1 MTRERAERA
10 GDDPG
15 RKMDADAVAKNV
27 ARRRR
32 SVGFVMVVWLW
43 WMAAALHCIDIDCCC
58 CQGMWWPIWIARRG
72 GTNDREKMEC
82 LLARRPPTT

>member
-1 MTRERAERA
+1 MLRRRWKAVSAFNEEERVGSTRERAERA

-15 RKMDADAVAKNV
+15 RKMDADAVAKMV

-43 WMAAALHCIDIDCCC
+43 LIPTVALDC
-58 CQGMWWPIWIARRG
+58 
-72 GTNDREKMEC
+72 
-82 LLARRPPTT
+82 

>member
-1 MTRERAERA
+1 MLRRRWKAVSAFNEEERVGSTRERAERA

-15 RKMDADAVAKNV
+15 RKMDADAVAKMV

-43 WMAAALHCIDIDCCC
+43 LMPTVAL
-58 CQGMWWPIWIARRG
+58 MWIIH
-72 GTNDREKMEC
+72 REPFTM
-82 LLARRPPTT
+82 

>member
-1 MTRERAERA
+1 MARWMLRRRWKAVSAFDEEERVGSTRERAERA

-32 SVGFVMVVWLW
+32 SVDFVMVVWFLV
-43 WMAAALHCIDIDCCC
+43 MVDGCCAL
-58 CQGMWWPIWIARRG
+58 R
-72 GTNDREKMEC
+72 
-82 LLARRPPTT
+82 